1 MISLSRRKF
10 FTLAGAS
17 AVGVTMVSPLEA
29 FYARVA
35 NGKVA
40 RGFGYGP
47 LSAKMPENAD
57 ELQGLTV
64 DGIKLW
70 EEPLLELP
78 PGFNYTAISIT
89 GQPMNDGGTVPAL
102 HDGMAAFPGPNNTT
116 ILVRNHE
123 VGAGGSNPVRTS
135 KLYDQIGGGT
145 VTLVVGS
152 NRRIKSQ
159 YASLGG
165 TIRNCAGGPTPWGSW
180 ITCEENVSVPPAT
193 NVTKKHGYNFEVP
206 ATANMVVADPV
217 PLVAMGRFNH
227 EAIAVEP
234 ETGWVY
240 QTEDRG
246 DSLFYRFTPNQPGNL
261 RNGGVLEALKIN
273 DPRAD
278 NINVNDTKSV
288 NTAKGFLGLK
298 GVPLSVTWEKI
309 EDVDPVDDTV
319 RKEGISKGATRFS
332 RGEGAWYGNGL
343 TYFVCSNGGDAGLG
357 QVFAYKSNP
366 NNPSQGTLTLVVEA
380 TKPPAE
386 DNPVASDGSDAVA
399 APDNICVAPFGDL
412 FLCEDGSGS
421 EYVVGVNTKGEL
433 YRFAAN
439 ALNTSEFAG
448 ACFSPDGK
456 TMFVNIQTPGITLAI
471 WGPWTRKRG

>member
-35 NGKVA
+35 NGQVA
-40 RGFGYGP
+40 RGLGYGP
-47 LSAKMPENAD
+47 LSPKLPENAD
-57 ELQGLTV
+57 ELQGV
-64 DGIKLW
+64 IRGGIDLGRQ
-70 EEPLLELP
+70 PLLELP
-78 PGFNYTAISIT
+78 QGFNYTAISIT

-102 HDGMAAFPGPNNTT
+102 HDGMAAFQGPNNTT

-123 VGAGGSNPVRTS
+123 VGANGSNPVRTS
-135 KLYDQIGGGT
+135 KLYDQLGGGT

-152 NRRIKSQ
+152 DRRVKSQ

-180 ITCEENVSVPPAT
+180 ITCEENVSVTPLT
-193 NVTKKHGYNFEVP
+193 NKKHGYNFEVP

-240 QTEDRG
+240 ETEDRG
-246 DSLFYRFTPNQPGNL
+246 DSLFYRFRPNQPGNL
-261 RNGGVLEALKIN
+261 RNGGVLEALKITE
-273 DPRAD
+273 PRAV
-278 NINVNDTKSV
+278 NINVNSTGSI
-288 NTAKGFLGLK
+288 NTTTGFRQLK
-298 GVPLSVTWEKI
+298 GVPLSVTWVKI
-309 EDVDPVDDTV
+309 DDVDPVGDTV
-319 RKEGISKGATRFS
+319 RVEGRNKGATRFS

-343 TYFVCSNGGDAGLG
+343 TYFVCSDGGNDRVG

-366 NNPSQGTLTLVVEA
+366 NDPT
-380 TKPPAE
+380 
-386 DNPVASDGSDAVA
+386 
-399 APDNICVAPFGDL
+399 
-412 FLCEDGSGS
+412 
-421 EYVVGVNTKGEL
+421 
-433 YRFAAN
+433 
-439 ALNTSEFAG
+439 ALLS
-448 ACFSPDGK
+448 
-456 TMFVNIQTPGITLAI
+456 L
-471 WGPWTRKRG
+471 